1 MIVRV
6 VPQETRSPAS
16 GNQESADYVYGRGLR
31 TARYSRFT
39 VFRRFVYSGDPP
51 TPLEVP
57 ARTPFNLSD
66 FLPKPTL
73 DRISS
78 LA

>member
-16 GNQESADYVYGRGLR
+16 GNQESAEYVYGRGLR

-39 VFRRFVYSGDPP
+39 VFRRFVYLYIKRAHGM
-51 TPLEVP
+51 L
-57 ARTPFNLSD
+57 
-66 FLPKPTL
+66 
-73 DRISS
+73 
-78 LA
+78 